1 MGGSGS
7 GNWFRWNSKQTVEG
21 QLRIDI
27 RWLKKQGYL
36 HPGTMGTL
44 SWSRGDEQTG
54 SINFRMET
62 DYMIL
67 DYRHRPHGGDWEP
80 IEQTIPFDRTPCFFG
95 GQRKWFLCPRCLK
108 RVVILYCAAKYFFC
122 RHCLNLVYI
131 SQQESPIDRIGR
143 KARRIRERLGASTDL
158 FVPAVCSK
166 PKGMHQKTFERLKKA
181 ADDATHHFWLV
192 VGQRFGIA
200 VK

>member
-27 RWLKKQGYL
+27 RCLKKQGYL

-44 SWSRGDEQTG
+44 SWSRLDKQTG
-54 SINFRMET
+54 AVGFRIEAGQ
-62 DYMIL
+62 MIL
-67 DYRHRPHGGDWEP
+67 DYRHRSSGGDWES
-80 IEQTIPFDRTPCFFG
+80 IEQSVSLDRTSCNYG
-95 GQRKWFLCPRCLK
+95 GQRKWFLCPRCWR
-108 RVVILYCAAKYFFC
+108 RVALLYCAGKYFFC
-122 RHCLNLVYI
+122 RHCLDLVYT
-131 SQQESPIDRIGR
+131 SQQEGPIDRIGR

-158 FVPAVCSK
+158 FAPAVYSK
-166 PKGMHQKTFERLKKA
+166 PKGMHQKTFERLKEA
-181 ADDATHHFWLV
+181 ANDATHHFWQV
-192 VGQRFGIA
+192 VAQRFGIV